1 VTASLGYAVWAVLA
15 LAALAAWALSHAS
28 SKGRRVVA
36 RPAGALERLATDPW
50 LRVPLVLGWA
60 WVGWHLFAR

>member
-1 VTASLGYAVWAVLA
+1 VTAFWGDAVWTA
-15 LAALAAWALSHAS
+15 LAVATLVLWALSHARS
-28 SKGRRVVA
+28 NGRRVVV
-36 RPAGALERLATDPW
+36 PASATLTRLATDPW